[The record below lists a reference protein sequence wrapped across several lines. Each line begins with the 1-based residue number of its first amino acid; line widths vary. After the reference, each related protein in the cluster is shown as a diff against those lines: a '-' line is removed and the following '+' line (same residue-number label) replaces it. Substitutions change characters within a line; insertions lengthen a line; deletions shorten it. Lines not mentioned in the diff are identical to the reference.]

1 MLCSGSNSQFGLD
14 RCRGMKEGI
23 PFVPI
28 AAVYFS
34 ALIPVYLLP
43 ITPIDMCVKSD
54 LHCIGSCLK
63 SMILLVIAYASGSSS
78 VPPSLHL
85 FSTVW
90 WFCLGILT

>member
-1 MLCSGSNSQFGLD
+1 MLCSGSTSQFGWD

-23 PFVPI
+23 PLVPI

-54 LHCIGSCLK
+54 LHCIGSCLTP
-63 SMILLVIAYASGSSS
+63 MILLVITYASGSSS
-78 VPPSLHL
+78 VPPS
-85 FSTVW
+85 
-90 WFCLGILT
+90 